1 MQKIISPAQGE
12 PAAVAAQA
20 AAELQLSA
28 ESCEL
33 VTRMNQQQAEALLA
47 VFSPWSPLVLLWVKL
62 KPQAVVP
69 LAAEWLQQV
78 WPAWDCVL
86 RFAESQGE
94 AGGCTCCG
102 RVHVVVV
109 Y

>member
-1 MQKIISPAQGE
+1 M
-12 PAAVAAQA
+12 AAQA
-20 AAELQLSA
+20 AERLELSTD
-28 ESCEL
+28 SCKL
-33 VTRMNQQQAEALLA
+33 VRRMNQQQAEALHALTA
-47 VFSPWSPLVLLWVKL
+47 PWAPSVLLAARL
-62 KPQAVVP
+62 RPEAVAL

-78 WPAWDCVL
+78 WPAWECVL